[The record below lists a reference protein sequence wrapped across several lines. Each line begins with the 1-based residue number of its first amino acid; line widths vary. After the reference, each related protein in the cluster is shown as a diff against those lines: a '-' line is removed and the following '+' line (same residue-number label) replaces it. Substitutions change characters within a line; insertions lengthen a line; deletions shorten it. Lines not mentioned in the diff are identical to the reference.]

1 MMSESLPIKNRQPP
15 KNRQWGFA
23 WLSLGIA
30 LALHVMDEALTG
42 FLPLYNAIVTGIR
55 ETFPWLPLPTFTFPV
70 WLGGLIAG
78 VLVLLLMSPLAFAG
92 RRWLRT
98 IAYPLS
104 VLMIFNSFGHIGAS
118 IYWGMPA
125 PGVYSSPVL
134 LLAAT
139 ALLVTTIKSGNF
151 SDTG

>member
-1 MMSESLPIKNRQPP
+1 MKTKSESQPGKNRP
-15 KNRQWGFA
+15 WGFA
-23 WLSLGIA
+23 WLGLAIA
-30 LALHVMDEALTG
+30 LALHVTDEALTG
-42 FLPLYNAIVTGIR
+42 FLPLYNSIVTDIR
-55 ETFPWLPLPTFTFPV
+55 GSIPWLPLPVFTFRV

-78 VLVLLLMSPLAFAG
+78 VMALLVMSPLAFAG
-92 RRWLRT
+92 HRWLRY

-139 ALLVTTIKSGNF
+139 ALLVTTIKSADR
-151 SDTG
+151 SDDG